1 MRKKNYLF
9 NRFCIVLVAIATF
22 FYIFIITDKPI
33 TALPEWG
40 YDDGL
45 FFRSL
50 ESILK
55 GEWLGKYDNRTLAK
69 GPMLSMVGAFS
80 TVFGVKAKIAE
91 AIIYL
96 IAASALFLIAR
107 RIGMHLVAAAALFVF
122 ILFNP
127 YLYVGDN
134 INPYLYVGGNR
145 FVRDFL
151 YTAFVM
157 LTFFFAVGAISREHK
172 RAGIWFAV
180 GTGFF
185 AGCAFLTR
193 EEDIWIIA
201 ILTTLFLTT
210 TLIAIVRTRLS
221 LIIEKW
227 KSGAHRAFV
236 ATLAFA
242 AIVLPVALANHL
254 AYGNAIVSEFRSSEF
269 RAAIGALAR
278 VGNIHPSGYVPVPQ
292 SSLEAVFKVAPVT
305 TSIRDHWPKVTA
317 NWSIPSREVAPEFP
331 NEVKGGFFA
340 WAFRDAA
347 AAAGHHSSAS
357 AARDF
362 YAQLANEVNGACDEG
377 ALTCRGKRASVA
389 PELTLERLPSL
400 IKASWNALF
409 YTVAMKGGQVKPAR
423 SKGET
428 AILMRWNQLIG
439 PVVVDAQNQ
448 FLISGWVANM
458 NGNQPFIAAGT
469 DSSIQIRDLS
479 IGSGMDV
486 VKHFNKQ
493 GIKEVEAIRFSL
505 IMNCLDDSCAVSVMT
520 SKGERQKIPLDRL
533 VHGRNGKI
541 PLESPYVGH
550 FDVVNKHTSS
560 NLSPH
565 RLEDLK
571 FYITSSAVKFVQ
583 VIIPIL
589 VIIATIGIFL
599 YLIRCSQ
606 YKRSDWLFILAVG
619 AATAVIMRSIIIA
632 YIDISSWRAI
642 NSIYLGPAYCFVI
655 IYSIAGTNIAINIL
669 YDYFRSYSSSR

>member
-22 FYIFIITDKPI
+22 FYIFIITDNPI
-33 TALPEWG
+33 LALPAAA

-55 GEWLGKYDNRTLAK
+55 GKWLGKYDNLTLAK
-69 GPMLSMVGAFS
+69 GPMLSMFGAFS
-80 TVFGVKAKIAE
+80 AVFGVKAKIAE

-127 YLYVGDN
+127 YLYIG
-134 INPYLYVGGNR
+134 YNR
-145 FVRDFL
+145 FIRDFL

-157 LTFFFAVGAISREHK
+157 LTFFFVVGAISREHK

-227 KSGAHRAFV
+227 ISGAHRAFV
-236 ATLAFA
+236 AILAFA
-242 AIVLPVALANHL
+242 AIVLPVALVNHL

-278 VGNIHPSGYVPVPQ
+278 VGNIHPSGSIPVPQ
-292 SSLEAVFKVAPVT
+292 SSLETVFKVAPVT
-305 TSIRDHWPKVTA
+305 ASIRDSWPKVSA
-317 NWSIPSREVAPEFP
+317 GWSVYGAHLAPEFP
-331 NEVKGGFFA
+331 NEVKGGWFV

-377 ALTCRGKRASVA
+377 VLTCRGKRASLA

-409 YTVAMKGGQVKPAR
+409 YSVAMKGNQVKPAR
-423 SKGET
+423 SEGDT
-428 AILMRWNQLIG
+428 ATLMRWNQLIG
-439 PVVVDAQNQ
+439 PVVVDSSRQ

-458 NGNQPFIAAGT
+458 NGNQPFIAAVPG
-469 DSSIQIRDLS
+469 SPIQIRDLS
-479 IGSGMDV
+479 VGTAMDV
-486 VKHFNKQ
+486 VKDFNAK
-493 GIKEVEAIRFSL
+493 GIKEVGAVRFSL
-505 IMNCLDDSCAVSVMT
+505 ITNCLEDGCAILVMT
-520 SKGERQKIPLDRL
+520 SEGEQQRIPLDRL
-533 VHGRNGKI
+533 VHGRIGKI
-541 PLESPYVGH
+541 SLQSPYVGH
-550 FDVVNKHTSS
+550 FEVVNKHAST

-565 RLEDLK
+565 PLEDLK

-583 VIIPIL
+583 VIIPVL

-606 YKRSDWLFILAVG
+606 YKGSDWLFILAVG
-619 AATAVIMRSIIIA
+619 AATAVIMRSIICA
-632 YIDISSWRAI
+632 YIDISSFRAI
-642 NSIYLGPAYCFVI
+642 NSHYLGPAYCFVI
-655 IYSIAGTNIAINIL
+655 IYSIAGTNITINIL